1 MYLQN
6 ILLIFHTTR
15 CYIKRPKYGHVI
27 FVVKKFDNHN
37 HFNTIIV
44 NILKEEICLNIP
56 RFLNTGVC
64 RDSLVCVA
72 ASYRLHLEGSNPG
85 GGDIFRT
92 ALEPTQLLVKWV
104 RGLLSWAKAAWA

>member
-27 FVVKKFDNHN
+27 FFVKKFDNHN

-44 NILKEEICLNIP
+44 NILKEQICLYIP

-64 RDSLVCVA
+64 RDSLLCVA

-85 GGDIFRT
+85 GGDIFPPPWGPPSF
-92 ALEPTQLLVKWV
+92 L
-104 RGLLSWAKAAWA
+104 